1 MSTRITEVIVATT
14 DDGFVRQEF
23 MYGTPSSTAFTS
35 TDDEMKV
42 GYDDDGFGL
51 TRYFWS
57 FLRFTT
63 VNIPQGENIVSAK
76 LQMKYSGFESNS
88 VGKTIKISAEDVDDA
103 VAPTT
108 ASDVIDATLTTNNST
123 WTIPAMTSGTY
134 YDSADITDVIQEIVN
149 RAGWV
154 ANNDMNIILHDAS
167 TTANWYARWW
177 SRNKG
182 EDHAPKLVVNYG
194 DASSSETTNVARPA
208 ALKPVAHVVHNITE
222 YYKKHKH

>member
-1 MSTRITEVIVATT
+1 MSTEITEVIAASA

-23 MYGTPSSTAFTS
+23 MYGSPSSTAFTS
-35 TDDEMKV
+35 TNDEMKV

-63 VNIPQGENIVSAK
+63 INIPQGENILSAK
-76 LQMKYSGFESNS
+76 LQMKYSGFQSNS
-88 VGKTIKISAEDVDDA
+88 VGETIKISAEDVDDA
-103 VAPTT
+103 SAPTN
-108 ASDVIDATLTTNNST
+108 ASDVIDATLTANNST
-123 WTIPAMTSGTY
+123 WTIPTMTSGTY

-167 TTANWYARWW
+167 TNADWYARWW

-182 EDHAPKLVVNYG
+182 EVHAPKLVVEYST
-194 DASSSETTNVARPA
+194 SSTPIA
-208 ALKPVAHVVHNITE
+208 AIAMNT
-222 YYKKHKH
+222 YRQMRN